1 MPVHVE
7 HTHENDGWHIRVL
20 PTGNEQLPAISM
32 RCDCYVIQPCGRFVW
47 VHIDPG
53 TPPTITL
60 ATFGGLSTRLTSFHV
75 NAIAAPVI
83 CASGDT
89 AFAFSSSA
97 LIGIDLGSSG
107 VVEPLYSA
115 SSFDVAGM
123 ECNDRIVAAISFS
136 AGGVAGVL
144 IYTRATRVCITR
156 RIVQRVERN
165 LFFKMAL
172 VSVSHTSSVF
182 WSTGGGVS
190 AYVSGTGRV
199 RTVDIGGLQATLV
212 QETGYLEFQLL
223 DPAYVPPSLGPFS
236 DVFVDLNDGT
246 IAGHSRR
253 GERLQFG
260 PGIGKRRKMY
270 IPSPYCEKHLS
281 IFPRRRHICCFWGN
295 YADRERW
302 RCVLGSLARRNP
314 THTLPG
320 IPSELMVLIFNFT
333 FVN

>member
-1 MPVHVE
+1 MQVHVE
-7 HTHENDGWHIRVL
+7 HTHENDGWRIRVL
-20 PTGNEQLPAISM
+20 PTGADQLPAISM
-32 RCDCYVIQPCGRFVW
+32 RCDCYVMQPSGRFVW
-47 VHIDPG
+47 VHTDPG
-53 TPPTITL
+53 APPTITL

-97 LIGIDLGSSG
+97 LIGIDLAPPGA
-107 VVEPLYSA
+107 VESLHSA
-115 SSFDVAGM
+115 AAFDVAGM

-156 RIVQRVERN
+156 RIAQRVERN
-165 LFFKMAL
+165 LFFKTAL
-172 VSVSHTSSVF
+172 VSVSHTSSVY

-190 AYVSGTGRV
+190 ACVSGTGRV
-199 RTVDIGGLQATLV
+199 RTLDVGGLQATRV
-212 QETGYLEFQLL
+212 RETGFLEFQLL
-223 DPAYVPPSLGPFS
+223 DPVYVPSSLGPFS

-246 IAGHSRR
+246 VAGHSRR
-253 GERLQFG
+253 DERLQAG
-260 PGIGKRRKMY
+260 PRIGKRREIY
-270 IPSPYCEKHLS
+270 IPSPYCEKHFS
-281 IFPRRRHICCFWGN
+281 IFPRRRHRCCLWGK

-302 RCVLGSLARRNP
+302 RCVLGALNRRD
-314 THTLPG
+314 TAHTLPG
-320 IPSELMVLIFNFT
+320 IPSELMALIFYFT